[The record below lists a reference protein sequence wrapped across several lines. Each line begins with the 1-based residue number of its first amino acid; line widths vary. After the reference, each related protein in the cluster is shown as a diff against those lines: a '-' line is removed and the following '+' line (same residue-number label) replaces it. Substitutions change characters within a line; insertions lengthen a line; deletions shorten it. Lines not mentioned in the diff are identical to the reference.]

1 MAEAKKAAYG
11 CDIAPP
17 VPEGHVLKDSRQ
29 RTWTVGRA
37 VGSGGFGAIYLCQ
50 NGQHKV
56 IELKVKMVTKM
67 FVMPN

>member
-17 VPEGHVLKDSRQ
+17 VPEGHLLKDSRQ

-56 IELKVKMVTKM
+56 IELKVKMVT
-67 FVMPN
+67 NC